1 MAEEQARVAEF
12 SRFGKSF
19 QLLVRNGYDLEEA
32 VKLDEALWGAISAPA
47 DLLIPDPRLRALL
60 DASKTGRI
68 TSREVRAAIAWMLK
82 QLPDHSKI
90 VPEFDGKL
98 SLAAI
103 NAEDEE
109 GKALVSSAK
118 YVLNELNA
126 EDKETISLEQIRQF
140 LETVTNRPLNGDGV
154 LTPKAATASKEKVQQ
169 VTDLVNDVV
178 ISTGGA
184 KDVDGSQGLDK
195 ATMDAFLAEVPKYLE
210 WYDKGLIP
218 AGKDCTDIMIFGTD
232 TPAMS
237 ATVQLNSAK
246 VDRFFQLCE
255 LLDFDSRINGHV
267 VSTINRV
274 DTFDPSAPEVV
285 NTYQDALPIASPN
298 SAGQLPLNPEKV
310 SPAYR
315 AWMTDFAKVVEKV
328 LGSKPEFLTKAEWG
342 KVKATFAQYEGWL
355 ASKAGASVE
364 KVPIDR
370 LRGYLNCAPL
380 MEEVCTLMAADKKV
394 SDIAA
399 AARQVER
406 LLMYRTDLLRIANN
420 FVNFSELYDINGNA
434 IFECGKM
441 VIDGRWFEV
450 SFKLDNPATHSA
462 LGAASQMFLMYV
474 EVNMS
479 PAPPMNVVIPVTSGS
494 KGNLFVGK
502 RGVFYDMNNVDH
514 DAKVVKIIENP
525 ICLTEALLA
534 PFSRLWGIIEGKLA
548 AWSKDSESKLQKN
561 FTEAITVDPNKP
573 APAPAKPEPEKKEGK
588 MNGTAMMGIG
598 VAAAALGSALAF
610 ISKTLSGMTGF
621 QIWMMVIIALLALM
635 LPISIIAIIK
645 LSRQDI
651 SAILEGCGWGINL
664 RLRLNGEVRRNFT
677 HFGEYPAG
685 AKGTPKSYA
694 LMWIIFIIIIVLL
707 SVGGCKISKYCK
719 EKKAEKPRTE
729 QLEKEKAEKEKA
741 EKEKAEKEKAE
752 AATKADA
759 AAGKADTAAGKA
771 DAAAGKASDK

>member
-1 MAEEQARVAEF
+1 MAEEQRVAEF
-12 SRFGKSF
+12 ARFGKSF

-98 SLAAI
+98 PLTSI
-103 NAEDEE
+103 NAEDDE
-109 GKALVSSAK
+109 GKALVASAQ
-118 YVLNELNA
+118 YVLGHINA
-126 EDKETISLEQIRQF
+126 EDKETISLAQIRQF
-140 LETVTNRPLNGDGV
+140 LDIVTALPLNGDGV
-154 LTPKAATASKEKVQQ
+154 LTPKAATASKEMVQQ

-178 ISTGGA
+178 ISNGGA
-184 KDVDGSQGLDK
+184 KDVDGSQGMDK
-195 ATMDAFLAEVPKYLE
+195 ATLDAFMAEVPKYLE
-210 WYDKGLIP
+210 WHDKGLIP
-218 AGKDCTDIMIFGTD
+218 DGKDCTDIMIFGAD
-232 TPAMS
+232 TPAFS

-274 DTFDPSAPEVV
+274 DTFDPSAPDVV

-328 LGSKPEFLTKAEWG
+328 LGSKPEYITKAEWG
-342 KVKATFAQYEGWL
+342 KIKATFAQYEGWL
-355 ASKAGASVE
+355 ASKTGASVE

-370 LRGYLNCAPL
+370 LRSYLDCAPL
-380 MEEVCTLMAADKKV
+380 LAEVCELMAADKKV

-450 SFKLDNPATHSA
+450 SFKLDNPAAHSA

-573 APAPAKPEPEKKEGK
+573 APAPAPAKPEGEKKDGK
-588 MNGTAMMGIG
+588 MNGTTMMGIG

-635 LPISIIAIIK
+635 LPVSIIAIIK

-664 RLRLNGEVRRNFT
+664 RLRLNGKVRRNFT
-677 HFGEYPAG
+677 HFGKYPAG
-685 AKGTPKSYA
+685 AKGTPKSYV
-694 LMWIIFIIIIVLL
+694 LTWILFIILIILL
-707 SVGGCKISKYCK
+707 CVGGCRVNKYYK
-719 EKKAEKPRTE
+719 EKKAEKAKIAE
-729 QLEKEKAEKEKA
+729 LQEKAKAAEAAEKAERA
-741 EKEKAEKEKAE
+741 ATLKAE
-752 AATKADA
+752 AEAAEKA
-759 AAGKADTAAGKA
+759 AADKAATEKA
-771 DAAAGKASDK
+771 VENK

>member
-1 MAEEQARVAEF
+1 MAEEQQRVAEF

-19 QLLVRNGYDLEEA
+19 QLLVRNGYELEEA

-98 SLAAI
+98 SLADI

-109 GKALVSSAK
+109 GKALVASAK
-118 YVLNELNA
+118 YVLGELNA
-126 EDKETISLEQIRQF
+126 EDKETISLEQIRLF
-140 LETVTNRPLNGDGV
+140 LDTVTTRPLNGDGV
-154 LTPKAATASKEKVQQ
+154 LTPKAATASKDKVQQ

-178 ISTGGA
+178 ISNGGA
-184 KDVDGSQGLDK
+184 TDVDGTQGLDK
-195 ATMDAFLAEVPKYLE
+195 ATLDAFLAEVPKYLE

-218 AGKDCTDIMIFGTD
+218 EGKDCTDIMIFGTD

-380 MEEVCTLMAADKKV
+380 MEEVCALMAADKKV

-450 SFKLDNPATHSA
+450 SFKLDNPAAHSA

-573 APAPAKPEPEKKEGK
+573 APAPAPAKPEGEKKEGK

-598 VAAAALGSALAF
+598 VAVAALGSALAF
-610 ISKTLSGMTGF
+610 ISKTLSDMTGF

-635 LPISIIAIIK
+635 LPVSIIAIIK

-664 RLRLNGEVRRNFT
+664 RLRLNGKVRRNFT
-677 HFGEYPAG
+677 HFGKYPAG
-685 AKGTPKSYA
+685 AKGTPKSYV
-694 LMWIIFIIIIVLL
+694 LTWILLIVLVIVL
-707 SVGGCKISKYCK
+707 IIGGCRINKTIKDKKAAK
-719 EKKAEKPRTE
+719 ELEQQRIAEIEQRAKESQAEERAEAAKKAAAKKAEEAAK
-729 QLEKEKAEKEKA
+729 KAE
-741 EKEKAEKEKAE
+741 E
-752 AATKADA
+752 AKKDA
-759 AAGKADTAAGKA
+759 AENK
-771 DAAAGKASDK
+771 